1 MVALIEPMDR
11 SLQLANC
18 ASFLN
23 FGVPQPIPIRTSL
36 IALHSRAKAASQSV
50 SLCRLR
56 ECGTIISGEFLNAFA
71 CEFVLYIERFP
82 RSFQVK
88 LLIRDRFTGSLVL
101 ELIVRH
107 WEILTR
113 PLFQNFR
120 GHGCKLGLEDE
131 TVEQVFE
138 TADAGS

>member
-11 SLQLANC
+11 SLQLRELRK
-18 ASFLN
+18 FLELR
-23 FGVPQPIPIRTSL
+23 VPQPAPVRTSL
-36 IALHSRAKAASQSV
+36 IALHSRAKAASQY
-50 SLCRLR
+50 SLAMQLGR
-56 ECGTIISGEFLNAFA
+56 CGTIMSGEFLNASA
-71 CEFVLYIERFP
+71 SEFVLSIERFP

-113 PLFQNFR
+113 PLF
-120 GHGCKLGLEDE
+120 
-131 TVEQVFE
+131 
-138 TADAGS
+138 